1 MVPPTTRVTKKL
13 TGCYLRARESYA
25 VSPCV
30 RRHGKLEFMR
40 ILVIEDEA
48 KLATHLS
55 RALACEGHEAR
66 VVHDGRVALLEA
78 RDGNYN
84 LLVLDVEL
92 PRMDG
97 FEILKQLR
105 SCGVATRILMLTA
118 RSENQD
124 KIVGLTGGADDYL
137 TKPFA
142 FQELLARLRS
152 LTRRGSTPIAEDH
165 LVVGDLVMDTRAR
178 EVTREGKNIDLTPRE
193 YALLEYLMRHPG
205 QALSR
210 TMILDRVWEYGF
222 DSFANV
228 VDSTILRLRKAVD
241 DGFETP
247 LIQTVRG
254 VGYRI
259 KA

>member
-1 MVPPTTRVTKKL
+1 
-13 TGCYLRARESYA
+13 
-25 VSPCV
+25 
-30 RRHGKLEFMR
+30 MR
-40 ILVIEDEA
+40 DD
-48 KLATHLS
+48 
-55 RALACEGHEAR
+55 G
-66 VVHDGRVALLEA
+66 VHTPV
-78 RDGNYN
+78 
-84 LLVLDVEL
+84 
-92 PRMDG
+92 
-97 FEILKQLR
+97 
-105 SCGVATRILMLTA
+105 LMLTA
-118 RSENQD
+118 RDALSD
-124 KIVGLTGGADDYL
+124 RLSGFDAGADDYL

-152 LTRRGSTPIAEDH
+152 LTRRGAVPIAEEH

-178 EVTREGKNIDLTPRE
+178 EVTRAGTVIDLTPRE

-241 DGFETP
+241 DGFDQP